1 MRPDSSEDSLTQKV
15 CIRTAHGVYASE
27 EAQNRVQWK
36 STSTRTTRDPSGLKE
51 PCTLDWTLQRRPD
64 DQQPPIHT
72 LRRHKPPARR
82 RRPSTLH
89 PLYSFEGALKP
100 ALIDL
105 PAHTRATAF
114 ELAGEG
120 LQEARV
126 IFLKTIPQ
134 APPYMRAPT
143 PFSDHN
149 NGSVPASPSHIKH
162 SKLSDIIRMIPACY
176 QETSIHQR
184 AVRFLHNYAS
194 TKPSA
199 QKNHK
204 QQQGET
210 HKKNVK

>member
-1 MRPDSSEDSLTQKV
+1 MRPDSSEDSLTQKL
-15 CIRTAHGVYASE
+15 CIRTGHGVYASE

-36 STSTRTTRDPSGLKE
+36 STSTRTTRDAAGLE
-51 PCTLDWTLQRRPD
+51 APRRLDWTLQCRPD

-89 PLYSFEGALKP
+89 PLYSFEDSLKP

-114 ELAGEG
+114 ELSGER
-120 LQEARV
+120 LQELGV
-126 IFLKTIPQ
+126 IFFKTIPQ
-134 APPYMRAPT
+134 APPYMRTSAPL
-143 PFSDHN
+143 PHHN
-149 NGSVPASPSHIKH
+149 HGAIPASPSHIKH
-162 SKLSDIIRMIPACY
+162 PELSNIIRTIPACH

-184 AVRFLHNYAS
+184 ADLFLHNYAS
-194 TKPSA
+194 TKPST

-210 HKKNVK
+210 HKKHVK